1 MAVKIVPGV
10 NDLETWCIQN
20 SKEILLDE
28 WIIIAAVKK
37 KNNRK
42 GGEERCE

>member
-28 WIIIAAVKK
+28 WDYHRGGKK
-37 KNNRK
+37 
-42 GGEERCE
+42 EE